1 MTRIAT
7 EANEGNEELNPSSSS
22 SSFPSF
28 ASVRNSSFCA
38 LGIDVGGTKIAA
50 GIINFPEG
58 RVSAR
63 RVIPTAPAR
72 GGAAVLDDVARLA
85 EELIAETGPTRPH
98 IAGLGIGLCELV
110 DPEGRILSANCVQW
124 QDQPVRERLA
134 RIAPV
139 TLEADVRAAALAEA
153 HFGAGKPF
161 RIFLYVTVGTGIAS
175 CLMIN
180 GRPYLGA
187 RGATGTMASSP
198 LSVPCEQCGH
208 TSRRTL
214 EELAAGPALVAR
226 FNHRKPG
233 AAKTGQDVL
242 AAVAAGDADALAVV
256 RSAGEA
262 LESAIGLL
270 VNVLDPEAVVIGGG
284 LGLSEGPYWDEFI
297 AATRRHIWSEV
308 HRDLPILRAAT
319 GPDAG
324 LIGAAIAAWK

>member
-1 MTRIAT
+1 M
-7 EANEGNEELNPSSSS
+7 S
-22 SSFPSF
+22 
-28 ASVRNSSFCA
+28 NSTFTA

-50 GIINFPEG
+50 GIVSFPEG

-63 RVIPTAPAR
+63 QVIPTTPAR
-72 GGAAVLDDVARLA
+72 GGAALLDDVVRLA
-85 EELIAETGPTRPH
+85 EDLIAKAGPSHSH

-175 CLMIN
+175 CLMLN
-180 GRPYLGA
+180 GRPYTGA

-226 FNHRKPG
+226 FNQRKPG

-242 AAVAAGDADALAVV
+242 AAVAGGDADALAVV

>member
-1 MTRIAT
+1 MSNAT
-7 EANEGNEELNPSSSS
+7 
-22 SSFPSF
+22 FT
-28 ASVRNSSFCA
+28 A

-50 GIINFPEG
+50 GIVDFPEG
-58 RVSAR
+58 HVGPR
-63 RVIPTAPAR
+63 RVIPTLPAR
-72 GGAAVLDDVARLA
+72 GGGAVLDDVARLA
-85 EELIAETGPTRPH
+85 EELIIEAGPTRSH
-98 IAGLGIGLCELV
+98 LAGLGVGLCELV
-110 DPEGRILSANCVQW
+110 DPEGRILSANCLAW

-175 CLMIN
+175 CLVLN
-180 GRPYLGA
+180 GRPYAGA

-198 LSVPCEQCGH
+198 LSMPCERCNH
-208 TSRRTL
+208 TNRRTL

-226 FNHRKPG
+226 FNQRKPG

-262 LESAIGLL
+262 LESVIGLL
-270 VNVLDPEAVVIGGG
+270 INVLDPEAVIIGGG
-284 LGLSEGPYWDEFI
+284 LGLSEGSYWDEFI

-308 HRDLPILRAAT
+308 HCNLPILRAAT

>member
-1 MTRIAT
+1 M
-7 EANEGNEELNPSSSS
+7 SSTA
-22 SSFPSF
+22 FT
-28 ASVRNSSFCA
+28 A

-50 GIINFPEG
+50 GIVSFPEG
-58 RVSAR
+58 RVRAR
-63 RVIPTAPAR
+63 RVIPTVPTR
-72 GGAAVLDDVARLA
+72 GGAAVLDDVVKLA
-85 EELIAETGPTRPH
+85 EDLVANAGHSGPH

-110 DPEGRILSANCVQW
+110 GPEGRILSANCVQW

-139 TLEADVRAAALAEA
+139 VLEADVRAAALAEA
-153 HFGAGKPF
+153 HFGAGRPF
-161 RIFLYVTVGTGIAS
+161 RIFLYVTVGTGISS
-175 CLMIN
+175 CLMLD
-180 GRPYLGA
+180 GRPYVGA

-226 FNHRKPG
+226 FNQRKLG
-233 AAKTGQDVL
+233 AAETSHEVL

-270 VNVLDPEAVVIGGG
+270 VNVVDPEAVVIGGG

-324 LIGAAIAAWK
+324 IIGAALAAWK

>member
-1 MTRIAT
+1 VSETKFT
-7 EANEGNEELNPSSSS
+7 
-22 SSFPSF
+22 
-28 ASVRNSSFCA
+28 A

-50 GIINFPEG
+50 GIVAFPEG

-63 RVIPTAPAR
+63 QVIPTAPER
-72 GGAAVLDDVARLA
+72 GGAAVLDDVVRLA
-85 EELIAETGPTRPH
+85 EELVAKAGPSKPH
-98 IAGLGIGLCELV
+98 VAGLGVGLCELV
-110 DPEGRILSANCVQW
+110 DPEGRILSANCVKW

-134 RIAPV
+134 RVAPV

-161 RIFLYVTVGTGIAS
+161 RIFLYITVGTGIAS

-180 GRPYLGA
+180 GRPYVGA
-187 RGATGTMASSP
+187 RGVTGTMASSP
-198 LSVPCEQCGH
+198 LSVPCERCGH

-226 FNHRKPG
+226 FNQRKPG
-233 AAKTGQDVL
+233 ATKTGQDVL

-262 LESAIGLL
+262 LESAVGLL
-270 VNVLDPEAVVIGGG
+270 INILDPEAVVIGGG

-308 HRDLPILRAAT
+308 HRDLPIVRAAT

-324 LIGAAIAAWK
+324 LIGAAIATWK

>member
-1 MTRIAT
+1 MSNTT
-7 EANEGNEELNPSSSS
+7 
-22 SSFPSF
+22 FT
-28 ASVRNSSFCA
+28 A

-50 GIINFPEG
+50 GIVSFPEG
-58 RVSAR
+58 RVGVR
-63 RVIPTAPAR
+63 QVIPTAPAR
-72 GGAAVLDDVARLA
+72 GGAAVLDDVVRLA
-85 EELIAETGPTRPH
+85 EELITEAGSSHPH
-98 IAGLGIGLCELV
+98 ITGLGIGLCELV
-110 DPEGRILSANCVQW
+110 DPKGHILSAHCVQW

-175 CLMIN
+175 CLMLD
-180 GRPYLGA
+180 GRPYTGA

-198 LSVPCEQCGH
+198 LSTPCEQCGH

-226 FNHRKPG
+226 FNQRKPG
-233 AAKTGQDVL
+233 AVKTGQDVL

-262 LESAIGLL
+262 LESVIGLL

-284 LGLSEGPYWDEFI
+284 LGLSEGSYWNEFI

-324 LIGAAIAAWK
+324 LIGAAIAAWNRFA

>member
-1 MTRIAT
+1 V
-7 EANEGNEELNPSSSS
+7 SSTT
-22 SSFPSF
+22 FT
-28 ASVRNSSFCA
+28 A
-38 LGIDVGGTKIAA
+38 LGIDLGGTKIAA
-50 GIINFPEG
+50 GIVSFPEG

-63 RVIPTAPAR
+63 RVIPTAAAR
-72 GGAAVLDDVARLA
+72 GGAAVLDDVVRLA
-85 EELIAETGPTRPH
+85 EELTAEAGPTQPR
-98 IAGLGIGLCELV
+98 IAGLGVGLCELV

-175 CLMIN
+175 CLMLN
-180 GRPYLGA
+180 GRPYTGA

-226 FNHRKPG
+226 FNQRKPG

-262 LESAIGLL
+262 LESALGLL
-270 VNVLDPEAVVIGGG
+270 VNVLDPEAIVIGGG
-284 LGLSEGPYWDEFI
+284 LGLSEGPYWDELI
-297 AATRRHIWSEV
+297 AVTRRHIWSEV
-308 HRDLPILRAAT
+308 HRDLPIVRAAT

>member
-1 MTRIAT
+1 M
-7 EANEGNEELNPSSSS
+7 SSRP
-22 SSFPSF
+22 FT
-28 ASVRNSSFCA
+28 A

-50 GIINFPEG
+50 GIVGFPEG
-58 RVSAR
+58 CVRSR
-63 RVIPTAPAR
+63 RVIPTAPER

-85 EELIAETGPTRPH
+85 GELVAEAGPARPPV
-98 IAGLGIGLCELV
+98 AGLGLGLCELV
-110 DPEGRILSANCVQW
+110 DPEGRILSANCVPW
-124 QDQPVRERLA
+124 RDQPVRERLA
-134 RIAPV
+134 RVAPV

-153 HFGAGKPF
+153 HCGAGKPF

-175 CLMIN
+175 CLMLD

-226 FNHRKPG
+226 FNQLKPD
-233 AAKTGQDVL
+233 AAKTGHDVL

-256 RSAGEA
+256 QSAGEA
-262 LESAIGLL
+262 LESAVGLL

-297 AATRRHIWSEV
+297 AATRRHIWSEP
-308 HRDLPILRAAT
+308 HRGLPILRAAT

-324 LIGAAIAAWK
+324 LIGAALSAWKRTP

>member
-1 MTRIAT
+1 
-7 EANEGNEELNPSSSS
+7 
-22 SSFPSF
+22 
-28 ASVRNSSFCA
+28 
-38 LGIDVGGTKIAA
+38 
-50 GIINFPEG
+50 
-58 RVSAR
+58 
-63 RVIPTAPAR
+63 
-72 GGAAVLDDVARLA
+72 LDDVVRLA
-85 EELIAETGPTRPH
+85 EELITETGPSQPH
-98 IAGLGIGLCELV
+98 IAALGLGMCELV

-124 QDQPVRERLA
+124 RDQPVRERLA

-161 RIFLYVTVGTGIAS
+161 RIFLHVTVGTGIAS
-175 CLMIN
+175 CLMLN
-180 GRPYLGA
+180 GRPYVGA

-198 LSVPCEQCGH
+198 LSVPCEHCGH

-226 FNHRKPG
+226 FNQRKPG

-284 LGLSEGPYWDEFI
+284 LGLSEGPYWNEFI

-319 GPDAG
+319 GQDAG
-324 LIGAAIAAWK
+324 LIGAAVAAWKRGSS